1 MLKNSKLI
9 SALVSILALAVFN
22 PSFVM
27 SVLAEP
33 VFQTTAQATAA
44 AEKLGYI
51 KTNELSSGQAVYKK
65 GKSYITRDIDGHN
78 GGAWKRA
85 SSVANLGSKATRDGT
100 YNADLSLR
108 IGD

>member
-1 MLKNSKLI
+1 MLKSNKF
-9 SALVSILALAVFN
+9 VSILVSVFALATFS
-22 PSFVM
+22 PSFVL

-44 AEKLGYI
+44 AEKLGYT

-65 GKSYITRDIDGHN
+65 GNSYITRDVDGHN

-100 YNADLSLR
+100 YNANLTLR

>member
-1 MLKNSKLI
+1 MFKTSKLLSFILSITAI
-9 SALVSILALAVFN
+9 SVFN
-22 PSFVM
+22 PPFVI
-27 SVLAEP
+27 SALAEP

-44 AEKLGYI
+44 AEKIGYA

-85 SSVANLGSKATRDGT
+85 SSVANLGSKTTRDGT
-100 YNADLSLR
+100 YNADLSVR
-108 IGD
+108 VGD

>member
-1 MLKNSKLI
+1 MLL
-9 SALVSILALAVFN
+9 
-22 PSFVM
+22 
-27 SVLAEP
+27 
-33 VFQTTAQATAA
+33 TAQATAA
-44 AEKLGYI
+44 AEKLGYA

-65 GKSYITRDIDGHN
+65 GKSYITRDVDGHN

-100 YNADLSLR
+100 YNADLTVR